1 MVEIPVARMIEVTKV
16 KPIPDEDSYETDPVL
31 FHRLQYQ
38 FKLNFKL
45 DVAAVKNNTLCN
57 NFLTDAL
64 HQEWLVNDKPVD
76 VWCNHPHSLNEKFIR
91 RAAQQHKKY
100 NINILMI
107 IPANCQSAK
116 FWHDTIETE
125 TTVLVENHPLQKR
138 PQFLKLG
145 VKTKY
150 PSRNAYR
157 IVIWRKK

>member
-1 MVEIPVARMIEVTKV
+1 MEKQIVSYDKT
-16 KPIPDEDSYETDPVL
+16 PDEDSYETDPQL
-31 FHRLQYQ
+31 FQRLQKQ
-38 FKLNFKL
+38 FNLNCAL
-45 DVAAVKNNTLCN
+45 DAAAVPNNTLCD

-64 HQEWLVNDKPVD
+64 AQEWLVNDKPVD
-76 VWCNHPHSLNEKFIR
+76 VWCNHPHSLNEKFVL
-91 RAAQQHKKY
+91 RANQQHKKH

-107 IPANCQSAK
+107 IPTNCQSAK

-125 TTVLVENHPLQKR
+125 TKVMIENHPLEKR